1 MTMIKDV
8 ISKSKYR
15 RKFLPYGTNHRNP
28 FLASVPWIDLIAI
41 ACFAIWIGR
50 PTFLVPGMEVNLP
63 EQEFSSG
70 SSYSVSAV
78 VSSIERGTN
87 SMNIVF
93 FNDKRFILNSKEQE
107 KRLQAD
113 MSNFNKVNP
122 SHTLI
127 LFIDKDVRYGTVVDL
142 MELSRNAGFE
152 AVNMSTQT
160 K

>member
-1 MTMIKDV
+1 MSKDV
-8 ISKSKYR
+8 VRESKYR
-15 RKFLPYGTNHRNP
+15 RKFLPYGANNRNS

-50 PTFLVPGMEVNLP
+50 PAFLVPGMEVNLP

-70 SSYSVSAV
+70 SAYSVSAI

-107 KRLQAD
+107 IRLQDD
-113 MSNFNKVNP
+113 MNTFNKVNP
-122 SHTLI
+122 NQTLI

-142 MELSRNAGFE
+142 MELSRNAGFK

-160 K
+160 R